1 MKERNISVEWYFG
14 CKNKEERDAR
24 KGLVDSA
31 APALDV
37 LRQIVE
43 QRRET
48 YAMKSS
54 DYDVVAWPY
63 YQAHRNGQMEELD
76 RLIKLIGSVT
86 NNE

>member
-1 MKERNISVEWYFG
+1 MRERNISTEWFFG
-14 CKNKEERDAR
+14 CKDKEQRDAR

-31 APALDV
+31 APVLDV
-37 LRQIVE
+37 LVKMLE

-48 YAMKSS
+48 YAMKAS
-54 DYDVVAWPY
+54 DYDVAAWPY